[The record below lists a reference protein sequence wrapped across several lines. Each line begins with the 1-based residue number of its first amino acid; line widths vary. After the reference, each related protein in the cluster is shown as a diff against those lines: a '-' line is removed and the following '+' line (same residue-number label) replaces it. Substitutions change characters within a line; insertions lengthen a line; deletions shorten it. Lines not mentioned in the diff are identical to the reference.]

1 MIREKIFFRNS
12 TKDKRIDINNPSGTQ
27 RDTASKHI
35 ASTACNDTKGFM
47 TPSLHPL
54 TLSRQDLAYHDLIKR
69 RHKIDS
75 KKKKKR
81 ACVDRWLL
89 SIWFLFSL
97 LLCRVGRHSI
107 KRLTFASLDSH
118 LRLRDSRS
126 NLALVWLRTAFSLGS
141 LSSFY
146 ASKISLLERSRD
158 EIRVDDNQSG
168 DKYLNCC
175 DKYLNRLRAPA
186 LETRI
191 ARIWTYTSSL
201 FFFFFF
207 VVSIYLFERSE
218 WMVIIKSGDI

>member
-1 MIREKIFFRNS
+1 MII
-12 TKDKRIDINNPSGTQ
+12 I
-27 RDTASKHI
+27 
-35 ASTACNDTKGFM
+35 
-47 TPSLHPL
+47 
-54 TLSRQDLAYHDLIKR
+54 DLIP
-69 RHKIDS
+69 IFTS
-75 KKKKKR
+75 P
-81 ACVDRWLL
+81 LP
-89 SIWFLFSL
+89 
-97 LLCRVGRHSI
+97 CRPPFDQTVN
-107 KRLTFASLDSH
+107 
-118 LRLRDSRS
+118 LRLVGFAPSPS
-126 NLALVWLRTAFSLGS
+126 WLAFKPRVFSLVWLRTAFSLGS

-146 ASKISLLERSRD
+146 ASKVSLLERSRD

-201 FFFFFF
+201 FFFFF